1 MSYCFPIF
9 EQWSIPNWG
18 EILFPIEKK
27 DESFTPKF
35 YLQESFC
42 PNEASGASGPEA
54 SGPKLIS

>member
-27 DESFTPKF
+27 MKV
-35 YLQESFC
+35 LL
-42 PNEASGASGPEA
+42 PNFIYKNLFAQM
-54 SGPKLIS
+54 KHLVLLVQKHLVQN